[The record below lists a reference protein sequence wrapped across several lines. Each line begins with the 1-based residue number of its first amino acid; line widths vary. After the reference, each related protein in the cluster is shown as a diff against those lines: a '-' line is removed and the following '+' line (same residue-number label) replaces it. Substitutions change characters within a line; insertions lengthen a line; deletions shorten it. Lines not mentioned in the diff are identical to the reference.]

1 VVKYITR
8 WKLKGQ
14 PLSDLEKAKH
24 CIDLL
29 IEIHKRQ
36 MKITIEVDGT
46 DAEEI
51 MAMLQRASEAVEK
64 LEAILE
70 EFEDADKV

>member
-1 VVKYITR
+1 
-8 WKLKGQ
+8 
-14 PLSDLEKAKH
+14 
-24 CIDLL
+24 
-29 IEIHKRQ
+29 
-36 MKITIEVDGT
+36 MKITIEVDGA
-46 DAEEI
+46 DAEEL

>member
-1 VVKYITR
+1 VEVERAT
-8 WKLKGQ
+8 L
-14 PLSDLEKAKH
+14 
-24 CIDLL
+24 
-29 IEIHKRQ
+29 
-36 MKITIEVDGT
+36 ITIEVDGT